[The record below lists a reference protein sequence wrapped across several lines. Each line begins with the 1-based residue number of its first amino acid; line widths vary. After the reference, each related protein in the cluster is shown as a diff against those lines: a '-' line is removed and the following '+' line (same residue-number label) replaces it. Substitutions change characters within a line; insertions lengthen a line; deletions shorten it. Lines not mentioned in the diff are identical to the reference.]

1 MRNQNERTSQG
12 TWRTF
17 SQYFRPHRQ
26 PSAATPQRR
35 LRPAERVSAGFQ
47 DPAFVLFHQSTGVV
61 FMSNHVGA
69 RIWEGV
75 ARGEPVAALTAALSD
90 DYGLDAA
97 TIGRDVERFID
108 ELLRT
113 GLLCEE
119 REP

>member
-1 MRNQNERTSQG
+1 MRQG

-17 SQYFRPHRQ
+17 SRYFRPRRQ
-26 PSAATPQRR
+26 PSAGSRHRR

-69 RIWEGV
+69 RIWERV
-75 ARGEPVAALTAALSD
+75 TRGESVAAVAAALSD

-119 REP
+119 RQP